1 MKNLKRLIEIREK
14 GLDAVNIEDIPL
26 VFQILCDFINVNQEA
41 QKFIEVYELTM
52 LVKIKDA
59 EPYYFII
66 KDKNAKFSKGILKT
80 PDFIIIS
87 DLKTISKLLLGH
99 LDPLEAYFS
108 ELFTIKG
115 DLFKVVLFVE
125 ILELAFKLLEIREE
139 GEDKILI
146 DASSMK
152 RLIEVYLKGSPVE
165 PSQVPLF
172 LEILTAFVN
181 NNPEAKD
188 IISEEDLI
196 IQMKITDLDNYLI
209 RIVDNR
215 MEWSKDTVSNP
226 NLILEMSLKTS
237 AEVLLNGDPVSAYMA
252 GKIIIQGDIT
262 KALILQSIID
272 VFLDFINV

>member
-1 MKNLKRLIEIREK
+1 MKNLKRLTEIREK
-14 GLDAVNIEDIPL
+14 GLDAVNFEDIPK
-26 VFQILCDFINVNQEA
+26 VFQILCDFINVNPEA
-41 QKFIEVYELTM
+41 QKFIEAYELTM
-52 LVKIKDA
+52 LVEIKDA
-59 EPYYFII
+59 EPYYLII

-80 PDFIIIS
+80 PDFVIIS
-87 DLKTISKLLLGH
+87 DLKTISKLLLGY

-115 DLFKVVLFVE
+115 DLSKVVLFVE
-125 ILELAFKLLEIREE
+125 ILELAFKLLDIREDH
-139 GEDKILI
+139 EDKILI

-188 IISEEDLI
+188 IISEEDVI

-226 NLILEMSLKTS
+226 NLILEMNLKTS

-262 KALILQSIID
+262 KALVLQSIID
-272 VFLDFINV
+272 VFLDFINI

>member
-1 MKNLKRLIEIREK
+1 MKNLKRLTEIREK
-14 GLDAVNIEDIPL
+14 GLDAVNFEDIPK
-26 VFQILCDFINVNQEA
+26 VFQILCDFINVNPEA
-41 QKFIEVYELTM
+41 QKFIEAYELTM
-52 LVKIKDA
+52 LVEIKDA
-59 EPYYFII
+59 EPYYLII

-80 PDFIIIS
+80 PDFVIIS
-87 DLKTISKLLLGH
+87 DLKTISKLLLGY

-115 DLFKVVLFVE
+115 DLSKVVLFVE
-125 ILELAFKLLEIREE
+125 ILELAFKLLDIREDH
-139 GEDKILI
+139 EDKILI

-181 NNPEAKD
+181 NNPEAKE

-196 IQMKITDLDNYLI
+196 IQMRITDLDNYVI
-209 RIVDNR
+209 RIVDKK
-215 MEWSKDTVSNP
+215 MEWSKETVP
-226 NLILEMSLKTS
+226 NHNLVLEMSLKTS